1 MAVSRLAERVGLVL
15 GGRYRLLAPIGTG
28 ASASVYL
35 ADDTVL
41 RRRVAVKILHAAL
54 ADDEAFLRR
63 FRAEAQAAAA
73 LNHPHVMAVY
83 DWGQD
88 AGADRVGG
96 AGAPVAWADAIADP
110 AGGIPYL
117 VTEYLGGGSLRGMLD
132 QGSRLSPAQ
141 ALLVGL
147 ETARGLEYAHRRGF
161 VHRDIK
167 PANLLFDEDA
177 RLRIADFGLAR
188 ALAEAAWTE
197 PMGAVLGTARYASP
211 EQARGESLD
220 FKSDVYSLALV
231 IVEAVSG
238 QVPFA
243 TDTTIGTLMARVNQ
257 PLPVP
262 DELGALGDPLRWA
275 GHPDPRRRPDAAEFG
290 AALMAA
296 ASGFDRPAPLPLAG
310 AKGLRDLAGFG
321 PDPTAHPPRAT
332 DAAVPFV
339 VAPAVTPLPPVLPP
353 VLPAVLP
360 AVLPIPGAPDV
371 GGPVVGGPVVGAPV
385 VGAPIDLRDEEPAA
399 GGPSGPWVGGSMLIG
414 AGATG
419 PHPPAFG
426 AGSPSGE
433 DDAVTVEDPGSDHGG
448 GAAPTGAEDASAPA
462 PAEAPRRR
470 RRPRVSHLLP
480 MTAGPA
486 DLVDD
491 VATRPDLPAPVA
503 DGSHGPAAPAA
514 ALGGSAPAT
523 DTEPVLIAPV
533 AATPAPPTAPH
544 AEPWIGPP
552 TAPMTGATPPWVGP
566 PTEALAPPIGGPSGA
581 NPSWGHGSTGL
592 PTAAWPVDPGPG
604 PTVTPDA
611 WRPDPRT
618 ATVTAVAGATIEAT
632 ATMATATTAPYD
644 TGRGGERHVVID
656 APAAIEPDLDPDR
669 RGPSARGQRRAERQA
684 RADDERRRRQEQR
697 ATRPPRRRWPA
708 VLLALFLVTGVAA
721 GGYAYWYTEVRI
733 PFHPM
738 PALVGKNIAELDN
751 LIGSYGW
758 QVTRDTRFDDAAP
771 LGQILAQNPPP
782 ATQVARGATI
792 AVVTSNGP
800 PPVTV
805 PTSLAGQTLDEATAS
820 LAAIGLGVGDVSRTY
835 DEDAPA
841 GTVLAVAK
849 GTPAQVIKGG
859 DVGLVVSSGP
869 EPRIIPD
876 GLVGK
881 PVDQA
886 TATLK
891 GLGLSVKTSEDF
903 SDSIATGNV
912 ISVNPGVGA
921 SAEKGST
928 VQVVV
933 SKGPPLVAVPDVK
946 GLSVDDAATK
956 LEAAGF
962 TVSDVKG
969 SPRKDVTATDPPAGT
984 MVKPGSDIVLTTSK
998 VDNPLGGLIPGLG

>member
-1 MAVSRLAERVGLVL
+1 MSRLAERVGLVL

-73 LNHPHVMAVY
+73 LNHPHVVAVY

-96 AGAPVAWADAIADP
+96 AGAPVAWADSTPDP
-110 AGGIPYL
+110 AAGIPYL
-117 VTEYLGGGSLRGMLD
+117 VTEYLGGGSLRAMLD

-220 FKSDVYSLALV
+220 VKSDVYSLALV
-231 IVEAVSG
+231 VVEAVTG
-238 QVPFA
+238 RVPFA
-243 TDTTIGTLMARVNQ
+243 ADTTIGTLMARVNQ

-262 DELGALGDPLRWA
+262 DDLGALRDPLRWA
-275 GHPDPRRRPDAAEFG
+275 GNPDPRSRPDAAEFG

-310 AKGLRDLAGFG
+310 AKGLRDLAGLG
-321 PDPTAHPPRAT
+321 PDPTAHPPS
-332 DAAVPFV
+332 
-339 VAPAVTPLPPVLPP
+339 
-353 VLPAVLP
+353 
-360 AVLPIPGAPDV
+360 
-371 GGPVVGGPVVGAPV
+371 
-385 VGAPIDLRDEEPAA
+385 IDLRDAGPAA
-399 GGPSGPWVGGSMLIG
+399 VAAHGPDLDAGPDQDPATRAPSAPWVGGSMLI
-414 AGATG
+414 APGATG
-419 PHPPAFG
+419 AHLAVPAAPPDAPF
-426 AGSPSGE
+426 
-433 DDAVTVEDPGSDHGG
+433 DAVTRTDAPDDQAEDQAVARAVAQAEDQTADQV
-448 GAAPTGAEDASAPA
+448 AAAEDQTADQVAAAEDAAEPGTDPPAAP
-462 PAEAPRRR
+462 RR

-480 MTAGPA
+480 MTAGAARGVGP
-486 DLVDD
+486 DED
-491 VATRPDLPAPVA
+491 RPDLTPTATTAAAPTATTPTAATAVA
-503 DGSHGPAAPAA
+503 AAATAAPAA
-514 ALGGSAPAT
+514 W
-523 DTEPVLIAPV
+523 DI
-533 AATPAPPTAPH
+533 PTAAVVTSGGPSGSGAAADWSSDPGPGPAH
-544 AEPWIGPP
+544 WIGPP
-552 TAPMTGATPPWVGP
+552 TMASPAAMPTGAT
-566 PTEALAPPIGGPSGA
+566 AS
-581 NPSWGHGSTGL
+581 
-592 PTAAWPVDPGPG
+592 
-604 PTVTPDA
+604 
-611 WRPDPRT
+611 
-618 ATVTAVAGATIEAT
+618 
-632 ATMATATTAPYD
+632 ATATTAQTNPD
-644 TGRGGERHVVID
+644 PATAVAHAQPGWDRHVVVD
-656 APAAIEPDLDPDR
+656 APEADDDLDPAPR
-669 RGPSARGQRRAERQA
+669 RGRAARAERQA
-684 RADDERRRRQEQR
+684 ERRQQRYEQR

-708 VLLALFLVTGVAA
+708 VLIALFLVAGATA
-721 GGYAYWYTEVRI
+721 GGYAYWYTEIRI
-733 PFHPM
+733 PYHPM

-751 LIGSYGW
+751 QVGSFGW
-758 QVTRDTRFDDAAP
+758 QVTRETRFDDGAP
-771 LGQILAQNPPP
+771 LGQILAQAPGPG
-782 ATQVARGATI
+782 TEVARGATI

-800 PPVTV
+800 PPVEV
-805 PTSLAGQTLDEATAS
+805 PTSVVGQTLEEATAT
-820 LAAIGLGVGDVSRTY
+820 LGGVGLGVGDVTRTF
-835 DEDAPA
+835 DEEAPV
-841 GTVLAVAK
+841 GTVLALAK
-849 GTPAQVIKGG
+849 GTPAQVTKGG
-859 DVGLVVSSGP
+859 DVALVVSSGP
-869 EPRIIPD
+869 EPRTIPD

-891 GLGLSVKTSEDF
+891 GLGLTVKTSEDF
-903 SDSIATGNV
+903 SDAIAKGNV
-912 ISVNPGVGA
+912 ISVTPGVGA
-921 SAEKGST
+921 QAEKGSS
-928 VQVVV
+928 VQLVV

-946 GLSVDDAATK
+946 GLSVDDAAAK

-969 SPRKDVTATDPPAGT
+969 SPRKDVTSTDPPAGT

-998 VDNPLGGLIPGLG
+998 VDSLIPGLG